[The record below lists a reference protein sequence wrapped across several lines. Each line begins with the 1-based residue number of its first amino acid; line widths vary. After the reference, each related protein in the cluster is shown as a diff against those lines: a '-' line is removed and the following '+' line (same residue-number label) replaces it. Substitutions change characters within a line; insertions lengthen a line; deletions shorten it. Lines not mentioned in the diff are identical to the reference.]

1 MDRMIIYPG
10 AIPLDTDLLNV
21 QRGVMKGL
29 GFLAQACLGS
39 GPVIDGFACAP
50 TVPASLAVTVGPGSI
65 TVLAEVDPNPYGSLA
80 ADTANLVKMGIVETG
95 TSFTLTAPTVSGQS
109 VNYLIEA
116 AFLEEDSVPVVLPY
130 YNAANPSQA
139 FAGAANSGSSQNT
152 QRLQTV
158 ALELKAG
165 AASNTGTQATPS
177 VDPGYVAVAVV
188 TVSAGQTA
196 INANNIAVPASAPF
210 LGFKLPQLQFG
221 SSIARSGWQRLPTGL
236 LVQWGTSVTNTGN
249 LDAVSFPLPFP
260 SAVLSVTATEANAAS
275 WSVAGT
281 GAVAPVIYGVANA
294 SASGF
299 QLSSVVVRSQSGTV
313 AASFEASASFYWL
326 AVGY

>member
-39 GPVIDGFACAP
+39 APVIDGFTCSP
-50 TVPASLAVTVGPGSI
+50 TVPASLGVTVGPGSI
-65 TVLAEVDPNPYGSLA
+65 TVLAEVDPNPYGTLA
-80 ADTANLVKMGIVETG
+80 PDTANLVKMGIIETG
-95 TSFTLTAPTVSGQS
+95 TSFTLTAPAVSGQS

-116 AFLEEDSVPVVLPY
+116 AFLEQDAVPVVLPY

-139 FAGAANSGSSQNT
+139 YAGAANNGSSQNT

-165 AASNTGTQATPS
+165 AAGNTGTQATPT

-196 INANNIAVPASAPF
+196 INANSIAVPASAPF
-210 LGFKLPQLQFG
+210 LGLKLPQLQFG
-221 SSIARSGWQRLPTGL
+221 SSIARSGWQKLPSGVTI
-236 LVQWGTSVTNTGN
+236 QWGTSVTNTGN
-249 LDAVSFPLPFP
+249 LDAVSFPLAFP
-260 SAVLSVTATEANAAS
+260 NAVLSVSATEANAAS

-281 GAVAPVIYGVANA
+281 GAVAPVIYGIANA

-299 QLSSVVVRSQSGTV
+299 QVSSVVFRSQSSTV
-313 AASFEASASFYWL
+313 AASYEPAASFTWM